1 MDTVKL
7 IINIMYMNMIN
18 LIITDIN
25 RIKLIISIID
35 KVMIKVII
43 SIIDTDMIKL
53 IIDSHTIKPIIN
65 AIDKDYDQTD
75 KISMADMDVVKL
87 ITKSTESMGTWVVIK
102 DIIYMVIIATWV
114 VNGSG
119 EITRLAVT
127 TTKVKPKVKPNFE
140 HAIY

>member
-1 MDTVKL
+1 MDMMKL

-25 RIKLIISIID
+25 RIKLIISTID

-43 SIIDTDMIKL
+43 NIIDTDMIKL
-53 IIDSHTIKPIIN
+53 IINIIDSHTIKPIIN

-75 KISMADMDVVKL
+75 KIRMADMDVVKL
-87 ITKSTESMGTWVVIK
+87 ITKSTESTGTWVVIK

-114 VNGSG
+114 ANGSG
-119 EITRLAVT
+119 EIT
-127 TTKVKPKVKPNFE
+127 
-140 HAIY
+140 

>member
-43 SIIDTDMIKL
+43 NIIDTDMIKL

-127 TTKVKPKVKPNFE
+127 ITKVKPKVKPNFE

>member
-1 MDTVKL
+1 MDMVKL
-7 IINIMYMNMIN
+7 IINIMYVNMIN

-43 SIIDTDMIKL
+43 NIIDTDMIKL

-75 KISMADMDVVKL
+75 KISMADMAGVKL

-114 VNGSG
+114 VNGSR

-140 HAIY
+140 HAVY

>member
-1 MDTVKL
+1 
-7 IINIMYMNMIN
+7 MIN

-43 SIIDTDMIKL
+43 NIIDTDMIKL

-102 DIIYMVIIATWV
+102 DIIYMVIIAT
-114 VNGSG
+114 
-119 EITRLAVT
+119 
-127 TTKVKPKVKPNFE
+127 
-140 HAIY
+140 

>member
-25 RIKLIISIID
+25 RIKLIISVID

-43 SIIDTDMIKL
+43 NIIDTNMIKL

-65 AIDKDYDQTD
+65 TIDKDYDQTD
-75 KISMADMDVVKL
+75 KISMADMDGVKL